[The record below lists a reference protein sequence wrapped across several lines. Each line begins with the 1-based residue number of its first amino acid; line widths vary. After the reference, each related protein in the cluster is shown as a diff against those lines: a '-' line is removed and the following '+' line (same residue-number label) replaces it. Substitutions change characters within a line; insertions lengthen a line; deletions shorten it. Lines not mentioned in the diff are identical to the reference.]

1 MHNVRD
7 TGAGLTG
14 DELSPREVVGEGG
27 TACGPRADSANY
39 GGKYKREPFLTL
51 VTF

>member
-14 DELSPREVVGEGG
+14 GELSPREVVGAGD
-27 TACGPRADSANY
+27 TACGPQADSANY
-39 GGKYKREPFLTL
+39 GGKHKGEPFLTL